1 MMHESNSS
9 ILFLSNMGKTNIGC
23 QMTLLKMRKKV
34 KWYVT
39 FQKIFQQ
46 LRNYKMNY
54 TEFN

>member
-1 MMHESNSS
+1 MMHEANSS

-34 KWYVT
+34 KW
-39 FQKIFQQ
+39 
-46 LRNYKMNY
+46 NYKMNY

>member
-1 MMHESNSS
+1 MHEANSS